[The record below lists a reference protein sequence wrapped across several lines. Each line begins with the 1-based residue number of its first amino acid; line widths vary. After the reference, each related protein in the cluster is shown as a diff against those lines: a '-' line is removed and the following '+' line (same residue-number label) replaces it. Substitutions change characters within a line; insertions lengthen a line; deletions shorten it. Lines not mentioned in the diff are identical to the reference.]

1 MTLWPWLVRHA
12 AWSHNRFHVKIN
24 YRTPYEE
31 LFQCRYQHEVV
42 PFGETLLFM
51 EPMPQHR
58 RKRGG
63 QRHQKMDAVMNRG
76 IWLGR
81 AEESDKHLVATTAG
95 VYRCRTI
102 RRLLPDQR
110 SDKELLVG
118 LKGVP
123 WDLSAGAVPRA
134 KLERQKVR
142 FAFPAHEVVER
153 DGVLEAPARNGA
165 EEVPEPPAEVE
176 NGPTAEPEVGG
187 GAGPLPA
194 RSEPLA
200 APSSPRGPG
209 VVRQPEEVEDSR
221 NKRPAVEPQRWEK
234 RTAEVPVE
242 DIDPQHPSASG
253 SVLAATTEVRAC
265 G

>member
-1 MTLWPWLVRHA
+1 MTIWPWLIRHA
-12 AWSHNRFHVKIN
+12 AWSHNRYHVKIN

-42 PFGETLLFM
+42 PFAETVLFM

-63 QRHQKMDAVMNRG
+63 QRHQKMDAIMDRG

-81 AEESDKHLVATTAG
+81 AEESDEHLVSTTAG
-95 VYRCRTI
+95 VYRCRTV

-110 SDKELLVG
+110 SDKEMLVG

-123 WDLSAGAVPRA
+123 WDMSAGAVPRA

-142 FAFPAHEVVER
+142 FAFPAHEVVVR

-165 EEVPEPPAEVE
+165 EE
-176 NGPTAEPEVGG
+176 EPEQ
-187 GAGPLPA
+187 A
-194 RSEPLA
+194 
-200 APSSPRGPG
+200 
-209 VVRQPEEVEDSR
+209 QEE
-221 NKRPAVEPQRWEK
+221 Q
-234 RTAEVPVE
+234 
-242 DIDPQHPSASG
+242 
-253 SVLAATTEVRAC
+253 
-265 G
+265 